1 MGVVAG
7 AVIWAEVSPV
17 SLVMADLLEDLQ
29 TLGWLERQ
37 ISRSDEPLDAIL
49 LSMFFLSFLVPVTL
63 GRVVFVSS

>member
-29 TLGWLERQ
+29 TLVWLERQ
-37 ISRSDEPLDAIL
+37 ISQSDEPLDAIL
-49 LSMFFLSFLVPVTL
+49 LSMYFLSFLVPMTL
-63 GRVVFVSS
+63 GRAVFISL